1 MKRRKQD
8 WLGALFALSRSTT
21 RAGTRLGKTVGK
33 IAAKQAKSSGKAARH
48 ALSGV
53 ITPGPK
59 PQAGPRGGKW
69 LEGRWGLGPMAMRR
83 YWLYLPPGASARRPA
98 PLIMLLHGCSQ
109 DAAGFAAS
117 TRAASFGRSKQVA
130 LLLPEQAQEAN
141 PQRCWNWFGADALVN
156 LETAILKSILDHVC
170 TTQPVRAGQC
180 FAMGISAGGA
190 MSLTLALRYPQA
202 FVAVASHSGAAPNSA
217 GTLLQAGQTLRGR
230 RLPDV
235 EELAERLG
243 NQHLPP
249 LLVLHGDADL
259 VVAPPNG
266 DASVGLWLT
275 LATGHGTIS
284 SSTTELARGSRYPCV
299 RVDWKLDG
307 KPLARLLRIRGLG
320 HAWSGG
326 IASQA
331 FSDPRGPDALRLAWQ
346 YFSTCLTAST

>member
-83 YWLYLPPGASARRPA
+83 YWLYLPPGASARRPV

-202 FVAVASHSGAAPNSA
+202 FVAVGSHSGAAPNSA

>member
-8 WLGALFALSRSTT
+8 WLGALFALTRSTG
-21 RAGTRLGKTVGK
+21 RATGKLGKTVGR
-33 IAAKQAKSSGKAARH
+33 IAASQARNSGKATRH

-53 ITPGPK
+53 FTPGPK
-59 PQAGPRGGKW
+59 PYAGARGGKW

-83 YWLYLPPGASARRPA
+83 YWLYLPPGASASRPV

-117 TRAASFGRSKQVA
+117 TRAASFGRSKQIA

-141 PQRCWNWFGADALVN
+141 PQRCWNWFGADPLVN

-170 TTQPVRAGQC
+170 ATQPVRAGQC

-190 MSLTLALRYPQA
+190 MSLTLALRYPQT

-217 GTLLQAGQTLRGR
+217 GTLIQAGQTLRGG

-235 EELAERLG
+235 EELAQRLAQER
-243 NQHLPP
+243 LPP

-259 VVAPPNG
+259 MVAPANG
-266 DASVGLWLT
+266 DAAVGLWLT
-275 LATGHGTIS
+275 LAAGHGKITS
-284 SSTTELARGSRYPCV
+284 SSAELARGTRYPCT

-331 FSDPRGPDALRLAWQ
+331 FSDPRGPDALRMAWQ
-346 YFSTCLTAST
+346 YFGTCLAAK

>member
-8 WLGALFALSRSTT
+8 WLGALFALTRSTG
-21 RAGTRLGKTVGK
+21 RATGKLGKTVGR
-33 IAAKQAKSSGKAARH
+33 IAASQARNSGKATRH

-53 ITPGPK
+53 FTPGPK
-59 PQAGPRGGKW
+59 PYAGARGGKW

-83 YWLYLPPGASARRPA
+83 YWLYLPPGASASRPV

-117 TRAASFGRSKQVA
+117 TRAASFGRSKQIA

-141 PQRCWNWFGADALVN
+141 PQRCWNWFGADPLVN

-170 TTQPVRAGQC
+170 ATQPVRAGQC

-190 MSLTLALRYPQA
+190 MSLTLALRYPQT

-217 GTLLQAGQTLRGR
+217 GTLIQAGQTLRGG

-235 EELAERLG
+235 EELAQRLAHER
-243 NQHLPP
+243 LPP

-259 VVAPPNG
+259 MVAPANA
-266 DASVGLWLT
+266 DAAVGLWLT
-275 LATGHGTIS
+275 LAAGHGKITS
-284 SSTTELARGSRYPCV
+284 SSAELARGTRYPCT

-331 FSDPRGPDALRLAWQ
+331 FSDPRGPDALRMAWQ
-346 YFSTCLTAST
+346 YFGTCLAAK

>member
-8 WLGALFALSRSTT
+8 WLGALFALSRSTG
-21 RAGTRLGKTVGK
+21 RATGKLGKTVGR
-33 IAAKQAKSSGKAARH
+33 IAASQARNSGKATRH

-53 ITPGPK
+53 FTPGPK
-59 PQAGPRGGKW
+59 PYAGARGGKW

-83 YWLYLPPGASARRPA
+83 YWLYLPPGASASRPV

-117 TRAASFGRSKQVA
+117 TRAASFGRSKQIA

-141 PQRCWNWFGADALVN
+141 PQRCWNWFGADPLVN

-170 TTQPVRAGQC
+170 ATQPVRAGQC

-190 MSLTLALRYPQA
+190 MSLTLALRYPQT

-217 GTLLQAGQTLRGR
+217 GTLIQAGQTLRGG

-235 EELAERLG
+235 EELAQRLAQER
-243 NQHLPP
+243 LPP

-259 VVAPPNG
+259 MVAPANG
-266 DASVGLWLT
+266 DAAVGLWLT
-275 LATGHGTIS
+275 LAAGHGKITS
-284 SSTTELARGSRYPCV
+284 SSAELTRGTRYPCT

-331 FSDPRGPDALRLAWQ
+331 FSDPRGPDALRMAWQ
-346 YFSTCLTAST
+346 YFGTCLAAK

>member
-8 WLGALFALSRSTT
+8 WLGALFALSRSTG
-21 RAGTRLGKTVGK
+21 RATGKLGKTVGR
-33 IAAKQAKSSGKAARH
+33 IAASQARNSGKATRH

-53 ITPGPK
+53 FTPGPK
-59 PQAGPRGGKW
+59 PHAGARGGSW

-83 YWLYLPPGASARRPA
+83 YWLYLPPGASASRPV

-117 TRAASFGRSKQVA
+117 TRAASFGRSKQIA

-141 PQRCWNWFGADALVN
+141 PQRCWNWFGADPLVN

-170 TTQPVRAGQC
+170 ATQPVRAGQC

-190 MSLTLALRYPQA
+190 MSLTLALRYPQT

-217 GTLLQAGQTLRGR
+217 GTLIQAGQTLRGG

-235 EELAERLG
+235 EELAQRLAQER
-243 NQHLPP
+243 LPP

-259 VVAPPNG
+259 MVAPANG
-266 DASVGLWLT
+266 DAAVGLWLT
-275 LATGHGTIS
+275 LAAGHGKITS
-284 SSTTELARGSRYPCV
+284 SSAELARGTRYPCT

-331 FSDPRGPDALRLAWQ
+331 FSDPRGPDALRMAWQ
-346 YFSTCLTAST
+346 YFGTCLAAK